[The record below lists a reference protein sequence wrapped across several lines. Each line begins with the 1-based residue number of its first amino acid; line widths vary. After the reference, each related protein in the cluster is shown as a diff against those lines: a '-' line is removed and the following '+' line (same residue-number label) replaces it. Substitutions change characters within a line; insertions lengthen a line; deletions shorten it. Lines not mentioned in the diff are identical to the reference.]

1 MTFLFPSAFWLA
13 GALSIPIIIH
23 ILNRFKVRKV
33 EYSSI
38 AFIDE
43 LRTSAIYKLNLRK
56 ILILILRILFI
67 ISLIL
72 MFARPVTKG
81 FIPGWF
87 AAEQDATLVILIDNS
102 ASMTAT
108 RNGKSYLDISKNEV
122 MALLPNFKKETQVII
137 SQTCPPKIVFK
148 GNNVTSD
155 IRNSIKY
162 IDPTN
167 DYDNLWETISNVILD
182 EDISGIAK
190 ECIVFSDFMH
200 FPDSSF
206 VKDFQFENN
215 WKFYFVKQRKVDK
228 NLGISNVLFLNRMK
242 ILSQLISIE
251 TDIKNTGINYLE
263 NIPIELSF
271 NSQRVGQ
278 VITEFKPDFGKSFLF
293 QAYPLKDGILE
304 SVISLPDDDYLLDN
318 NWYQTIAIMDK
329 INCGVIGPNLEDI
342 SLIEMVLQSI
352 DPDRSFLNISRIFQ
366 SKIKRL
372 FLDDL
377 DVVLIHNVE
386 GISEEGV
393 QDIESFL
400 KKGGGVIWFQGNSKV
415 ENFHSNLYSRL
426 DFPNQENLVSS
437 GGGVFNTEV
446 ISDQS
451 YFLQDLQKRTIE
463 KELPEV
469 FKYIKVATSPNHKVH
484 WRLNNNDPLLIEFSN
499 GIGNIFYLS
508 TLLDF
513 GWTDLPIRGMIV
525 PLLYRLLIL
534 TGTDEINTAPVLIN
548 EHKIIEIKE
557 SNLINSWEAVSPTGK
572 TELIV
577 PNYDKENIK
586 ITQTNEL
593 GIYEVYNNGKHF
605 TSFPTRLHYNEYP
618 RKPINEN
625 NLKYIFSKS
634 NLKWISLD
642 EKFNEVFSETRHGK
656 SLWNIFLILAII
668 FLLIETILSAP
679 NTKKKIKIENFD
691 GS

>member
-1 MTFLFPSAFWLA
+1 MTFLFPSAFWLL
-13 GALSIPIIIH
+13 GFLSIPIIIH
-23 ILNRFKVRKV
+23 ILNRFKLRKV

-38 AFIDE
+38 AFIKE
-43 LRTSAIYKLNLRK
+43 LKSSAIYTLNLRK
-56 ILILILRILFI
+56 IFILILRLLFI

-87 AAEQDATLVILIDNS
+87 AAEQDASVVIILDNS

-122 MALLPNFKKETQVII
+122 MALLPSFKKETQVII

-148 GNNVTSD
+148 GINTPSD

-162 IDPTN
+162 IEPTN
-167 DYDNLWETISNVILD
+167 DYDNLWKTMNNVIID
-182 EDISGIAK
+182 EDINGVIK

-200 FPDSSF
+200 FPDSSSI
-206 VKDFQFENN
+206 KDFKFENN
-215 WKFYFVKQRKVDK
+215 WKFYFIKHGKMDK
-228 NLGISNVLFLNRMK
+228 NLGVSSVSFLNRMK
-242 ILSQLISIE
+242 ILNQLISIE
-251 TDIKNTGINYLE
+251 TDIKNTGLNNLE

-271 NSQRVGQ
+271 NNQRVGQ
-278 VITEFKPDFGKSFLF
+278 VITDFKPDLGKSFLF
-293 QAYPLKDGILE
+293 QAYPTKDGILE
-304 SVISLPDDDYLLDN
+304 SVISLPEDDYNLDN

-329 INCGVIGPNLEDI
+329 INCGVIGPNVEDI

-352 DPDRSFLNISRIFQ
+352 DPDGSFLNISRIFQ
-366 SKIKRL
+366 PKIKRL

-386 GISEEGV
+386 GIYEQGV
-393 QDIESFL
+393 QDLENFL
-400 KKGGGVIWFQGNSKV
+400 KKGGGVIWFQGDSSL
-415 ENFHSNLYSRL
+415 ENFHSDLFSRL
-426 DFPNQENLVSS
+426 DFPRQENMVTS

-446 ISDQS
+446 ISDRS
-451 YFLQDLQKRTIE
+451 YFLQNLQRRTIE
-463 KELPEV
+463 KELPEI
-469 FKYIKVATSPNHKVH
+469 FNYIKVATSTNHKVH
-484 WRLNNNDPLLIEFSN
+484 WKLNNDDPLLIEFSK
-499 GIGNIFYLS
+499 GIGNIFYFS

-534 TGTDEINTAPVLIN
+534 TGTDEVNTAPVLIN
-548 EHKIIEIKE
+548 EPKIIEIKE
-557 SNLINSWEAVSPTGK
+557 SHLINSWEVVSPTGK

-577 PNYDKENIK
+577 PNYDKEIIK

-605 TSFPTRLHYNEYP
+605 SSFPTRLHYNEYP
-618 RKPINEN
+618 QQLIDEENFKNIFPKN
-625 NLKYIFSKS
+625 NLR
-634 NLKWISLD
+634 WISLD
-642 EKFNEVFSETRHGK
+642 ENFNKVFSETRHGK

-679 NTKKKIKIENFD
+679 NTKKLKVENFD
-691 GS
+691 R

>member
-1 MTFLFPSAFWLA
+1 MTFLSPSVFWLFS
-13 GALSIPIIIH
+13 ALSIPIIIH

-38 AFIDE
+38 ALIDK
-43 LRTSAIYKLNLRK
+43 LRSSAIYRLNLRK
-56 ILILILRILFI
+56 VLILILRLLFLT
-67 ISLIL
+67 SLIL

-87 AAEQDATLVILIDNS
+87 AAEQDASLVIIIDNS
-102 ASMTAT
+102 ASMSAKK
-108 RNGKSYLDISKNEV
+108 NEKSYLDISKSEV
-122 MALLPNFKKETQVII
+122 MTLLSGFKKETQIII
-137 SQTCPPKIVFK
+137 SQTCPPKVVFK
-148 GNNVTSD
+148 GTNTSSD

-162 IDPTN
+162 IESTN
-167 DYDNLWETISNVILD
+167 DYDSLWESINNVTLD
-182 EDISGIAK
+182 EDINGVIK
-190 ECIVFSDFMH
+190 ECVVFSDFMH

-206 VKDFQFENN
+206 IKNFEEENN
-215 WKFYFVKQRKVDK
+215 WKFYFINHGKMNK
-228 NLGISNVLFLNRMK
+228 NLGITNVSFLNRMK
-242 ILSQLISIE
+242 ILSQLINIE
-251 TDIKNTGINYLE
+251 TDVKNTGYDDIE
-263 NIPIELSF
+263 NVPIELSF
-271 NSQRVGQ
+271 NNQRVGQ

-293 QAYPLKDGILE
+293 QAYPIKDGILE
-304 SVISLPDDDYLLDN
+304 SVISLPEDDYVLDN

-352 DPDRSFLNISRIFQ
+352 DPDGSFLNITKIFQ
-366 SKIKRL
+366 PKIKRL

-377 DVVLIHNVE
+377 DVILVHNVE

-393 QDIESFL
+393 KDLESFL
-400 KKGGGVIWFQGNSKV
+400 KKGGGIIWFQGDSSV
-415 ENFHSNLYSRL
+415 ENFYLDLFSRL
-426 DFPNQENLVSS
+426 DFPRQENLVNS
-437 GGGVFNTEV
+437 GGGVFNIEV

-451 YFLQDLQKRTIE
+451 YLLKDLQKRTIE
-463 KELPEV
+463 KELPEIL
-469 FKYIKVATSPNHKVH
+469 KYVEVLTSPNHEVH
-484 WRLNNNDPLLIEFSN
+484 WKLNNDAPLLLEFSK
-499 GIGNIFYLS
+499 GVGKIFYFS

-548 EHKIIEIKE
+548 EPKIIEIKE
-557 SNLINSWEAVSPTGK
+557 SNLINSWEVVSPTGK

-618 RKPINEN
+618 RQSIDKNLLNNIFPKN
-625 NLKYIFSKS
+625 NLR
-634 NLKWISLD
+634 WINID
-642 EKFNEVFSETRHGK
+642 ENFNEVFSETRHGK
-656 SLWNIFLILAII
+656 SLWNIFLIIAIT
-668 FLLIETILSAP
+668 FLLLETILSAP
-679 NTKKKIKIENFD
+679 NAKKLKIEKFN
-691 GS
+691 G

>member
-1 MTFLFPSAFWLA
+1 MTFLFPSAFWLL
-13 GALSIPIIIH
+13 GFLSVPIIIH
-23 ILNRFKVRKV
+23 IINRLKLHQVK
-33 EYSSI
+33 YSSI
-38 AFIDE
+38 SLIKE
-43 LRTSAIYKLNLRK
+43 LRSSAIYMLNLRK
-56 ILILILRILFI
+56 VLILILRLLFI
-67 ISLIL
+67 TSLIL

-87 AAEQDATLVILIDNS
+87 AAEQDASLVIIIDNS

-122 MALLPNFKKETQVII
+122 MALLPSFKKETQIII

-148 GNNVTSD
+148 GINTSSD

-162 IDPTN
+162 IEPTN
-167 DYDNLWETISNVILD
+167 DYDRLWETLNNVIRD
-182 EDISGIAK
+182 EDINGTIK
-190 ECIVFSDFMH
+190 ECVVFSDFMH
-200 FPDSSF
+200 FPDSSYI
-206 VKDFQFENN
+206 KDFNFENS
-215 WKFYFVKQRKVDK
+215 WKFYFIKHGNMDK
-228 NLGISNVLFLNRMK
+228 NLGVASVSFLNRMK

-251 TDIKNTGINYLE
+251 TDIKNTGLNNLE

-271 NSQRVGQ
+271 NNQRVGQ

-293 QAYPLKDGILE
+293 QAYPTKDGILE
-304 SVISLPDDDYLLDN
+304 SVISVPEDDYLLDN

-329 INCGVIGPNLEDI
+329 INCGVIGPNVEDI

-386 GISEEGV
+386 GISEKGV
-393 QDIESFL
+393 QDLESFL
-400 KKGGGVIWFQGNSKV
+400 KKGGGVIWFQGDSSL
-415 ENFHSNLYSRL
+415 ENFHSDLFSML
-426 DFPNQENLVSS
+426 DFPKQENLVTS
-437 GGGVFNTEV
+437 GVGAFNTEV
-446 ISDQS
+446 ISDQL
-451 YFLQDLQKRTIE
+451 YFLQDLQKRTIQ
-463 KELPEV
+463 KELPEI
-469 FKYIKVATSPNHKVH
+469 FSYIKVAISPNHKVH
-484 WRLNNNDPLLIEFSN
+484 WKLNNDDPLLLEFSK
-499 GIGNIFYLS
+499 GIGNVFYFS

-513 GWTDLPIRGMIV
+513 RWTDLPIRGMIV

-534 TGTDEINTAPVLIN
+534 TGTDEVNTAPVLIN
-548 EHKIIEIKE
+548 EPKIIDIKE
-557 SNLINSWEAVSPTGK
+557 SSLNNSWEVVSPTGK

-577 PNYDKENIK
+577 PNYDKETIK

-605 TSFPTRLHYNEYP
+605 TSFPTRLHYKEYP
-618 RKPINEN
+618 KKFIDDTNFKNIFLKN
-625 NLKYIFSKS
+625 NLRWI
-634 NLKWISLD
+634 NLS
-642 EKFNEVFSETRHGK
+642 ENFNDVFSETRHGK

-668 FLLIETILSAP
+668 FLLLETILSAP
-679 NTKKKIKIENFD
+679 NSKKLKIDKLD
-691 GS
+691 G